1 MCSSDLIIILFEGM
15 HYWYNLTKSM
25 SCDEM
30 FSMLLR
36 YNSSGQLNAFGWD
49 FDPKY
54 DSSSLWEHPK
64 PSQLGVSP
72 SLILT
77 TAPAAIKVLMDWY
90 KVEI

>member
-1 MCSSDLIIILFEGM
+1 M
-15 HYWYNLTKSM
+15 HYWYNLSKSM
-25 SCDEM
+25 SCDKM
-30 FSMLLR
+30 FPMFLL
-36 YNSSGQLNAFGWD
+36 YNSGRLNAFRWA

-64 PSQLGVSP
+64 PSQFAVSP